1 MSTSNAPADGAA
13 VAAATAVASDAP
25 AAPAAPIKV
34 LEQIDWASKN
44 CLVVDDFIGVRQLLR
59 ESLRNLGA
67 RNIDQASSGGEAMA
81 LLAKMRYDVVLC
93 DYNLG
98 EGKNGQQVLE
108 EARVRQLLLP
118 SSVFVMVSAEKS
130 VESVMGAAEHQPDAY
145 LVKPITEGVLLTRLN
160 RVWRKKQVLRPIDQA
175 VIEKDYLRAARLCD
189 EQIATTGKTHLIDL
203 LRMKARMFER
213 SGQPAR
219 AREVYEQV
227 LAQREYH
234 WARAGL
240 GKIRLAD
247 GEYEQARQMFQT
259 IVAENRHYID
269 AYDQLALAYQGMGQH
284 EEAAAILER
293 AARLSPNSVPR
304 QRSLGQAA
312 LRLGNIPLAE
322 KAFRKCLVIGEYSI
336 RKTPDA
342 YLGLAR
348 VCGLKNETKD
358 ALQLLLLAQREFGSG
373 SGAEH
378 EFMRLRAKI
387 TEGLVYHE
395 SGDSQNARRAGD
407 ELEAMLQ
414 QDPARP
420 GSATC
425 IEMATMLFAVG
436 VKDTPSE
443 VLCHV
448 VRNNHDNTL
457 LQDEIQKIFDKAR
470 LSEEGA
476 AMIRAARK
484 DAVDLM
490 NQGVVLWKS
499 GKLREAVE
507 WMRHARERVPDN
519 VRVLFNAV
527 QILVSHM
534 QQRGYDEELER
545 EARAILERVDK
556 LQPGQGRFAQLMEQV
571 NALLP
576 KPEEE
581 QGAADET
588 KAEAPAPDDKPALKP
603 VNKPMNKPLAKPPSA
618 RPARSRRGY

>member
-1 MSTSNAPADGAA
+1 MNLPTAPGAPAAA
-13 VAAATAVASDAP
+13 APSADTAPVAAA
-25 AAPAAPIKV
+25 AAPAPAPVKV
-34 LEQIDWASKN
+34 LETIDWASKN
-44 CLVVDDFIGVRQLLR
+44 YLIVDDFIGVRQLLR
-59 ESLRNLGA
+59 ESLRSLGA

-81 LLAKMRYDVVLC
+81 LLVKLRYDVVLC

-160 RVWRKKQVLRPIDQA
+160 RVWRKKQVLRPVDQA
-175 VIEKDYLRAARLCD
+175 VVEKDFLRAARLCD
-189 EQIATTGKTHLIDL
+189 EQIAATGKTHLIDL

-247 GEYEQARQMFQT
+247 GEFEQARQIFQT
-259 IVAENRHYID
+259 IVAENRHYIE
-269 AYDQLALAYQGMGQH
+269 AYDQLALAYQGMGLH
-284 EEAAAILER
+284 DEAAAILER

-312 LRLGNIPLAE
+312 LRLGNVALAE

-348 VCGLKNETKD
+348 VCGMKNETKD
-358 ALQLLLLAQREFGSG
+358 ALQLLLLAQREFGT
-373 SGAEH
+373 EH

-387 TEGLVYHE
+387 TEGLVFHE
-395 SGDSQNARRAGD
+395 SGDGRNARRAGD

-420 GSATC
+420 NSAIC
-425 IEMATMLFAVG
+425 VEMATMLFAVG
-436 VKDTPSE
+436 LKETPSD

-470 LSEEGA
+470 LADEGA
-476 AMIRAARK
+476 LMIRNARK
-484 DAVDLM
+484 EAVDLM
-490 NQGVVLWKS
+490 NQGVVLWKT

-507 WMRHARERVPDN
+507 WMREARARVPDN

-534 QQRGYDEELER
+534 QQRGHDTELEL
-545 EARAILERVDK
+545 EARAILEWVDK

-571 NALLP
+571 NACLP
-576 KPEEE
+576 KPEPEAVAE
-581 QGAADET
+581 GAASE
-588 KAEAPAPDDKPALKP
+588 ASAPAADKLDARANSKPVAKPA
-603 VNKPMNKPLAKPPSA
+603 AKPGA